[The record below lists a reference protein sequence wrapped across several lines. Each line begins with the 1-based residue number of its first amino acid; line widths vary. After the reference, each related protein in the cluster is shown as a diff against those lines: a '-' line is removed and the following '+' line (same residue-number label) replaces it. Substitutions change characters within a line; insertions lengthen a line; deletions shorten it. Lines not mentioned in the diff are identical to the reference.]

1 MPGEL
6 KEMTKKQLI
15 TVDQAAEITSMSVAW
30 WRQALAGN
38 KPMPPVRVIRI
49 GKAVRLHLGD
59 LLSWIDKG
67 GKMID
72 PPRRGPSR
80 PRKTEVMVKRRTT

>member
-1 MPGEL
+1 
-6 KEMTKKQLI
+6 MTKKQLI

-59 LLSWIDKG
+59 LLNWIEKG

-72 PPRRGPSR
+72 QPRRR
-80 PRKTEVMVKRRTT
+80 PGRPKKKDVMAKHRTTDQQ